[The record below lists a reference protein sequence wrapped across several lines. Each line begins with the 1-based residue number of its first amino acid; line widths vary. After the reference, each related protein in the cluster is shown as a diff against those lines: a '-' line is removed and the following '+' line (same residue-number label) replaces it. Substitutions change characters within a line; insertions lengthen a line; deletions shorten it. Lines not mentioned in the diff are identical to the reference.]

1 MFQEFNNALGK
12 NDCAYSA
19 NYVLMGGFARCA
31 YLFNL
36 NVTHDKSD
44 DRSELI
50 MKLLKNTHGFT
61 LVEMLIVLVIVS
73 VLSLLIIPNVGET
86 TKTVNKE
93 AEYAL
98 TQVVKTQASLY
109 RLEKGVDATYESLQA
124 GGYLTK
130 EQVDKATMW
139 EISVP

>member
-1 MFQEFNNALGK
+1 
-12 NDCAYSA
+12 
-19 NYVLMGGFARCA
+19 
-31 YLFNL
+31 
-36 NVTHDKSD
+36 
-44 DRSELI
+44 

-98 TQVVKTQASLY
+98 TQVVKIQASLY
-109 RLEKGVDATYESLQA
+109 RLEKGVDATYAELQA

-130 EQVDKATMW
+130 EQVDKATKW

>member
-1 MFQEFNNALGK
+1 
-12 NDCAYSA
+12 
-19 NYVLMGGFARCA
+19 
-31 YLFNL
+31 
-36 NVTHDKSD
+36 
-44 DRSELI
+44 

-109 RLEKGVDATYESLQA
+109 RFEKGVDATYESLQTD
-124 GGYLTK
+124 GYLTK
-130 EQVDKATMW
+130 EQVDKATKW

>member
-1 MFQEFNNALGK
+1 
-12 NDCAYSA
+12 
-19 NYVLMGGFARCA
+19 
-31 YLFNL
+31 
-36 NVTHDKSD
+36 
-44 DRSELI
+44 

-61 LVEMLIVLVIVS
+61 LVEMLIVLIIVS
-73 VLSLLIIPNVGET
+73 VLSLLIIPNIGDT
-86 TKTVNKE
+86 TKAVNKE

-98 TQVVKTQASLY
+98 TQVIKSLASLY
-109 RLEKGVDATYESLQA
+109 KLENGVDATYATLQA

>member
-1 MFQEFNNALGK
+1 
-12 NDCAYSA
+12 
-19 NYVLMGGFARCA
+19 
-31 YLFNL
+31 
-36 NVTHDKSD
+36 
-44 DRSELI
+44 

-61 LVEMLIVLVIVS
+61 LVEMLIVLIIVS
-73 VLSLLIIPNVGET
+73 VLSLLIIPNIGDT
-86 TKTVNKE
+86 TKAVNKE

-98 TQVVKTQASLY
+98 TQVIKSQASLY
-109 RLEKGVDATYESLQA
+109 KLEKGVDATYATLQA